1 MKGRPISL
9 RKWAG
14 TCATVII
21 AIMISANFVQQ
32 ANSQVDLI
40 RKTIKKVDDKIKKP
54 ETPDRNSGESG
65 STAPT
70 VTPAADIDRQAS
82 GRFVFSK
89 QPIDPGNPANLTN
102 SFSAGDHIYGALLL
116 SRSFRDFV
124 SDQYVRDS
132 SKGYSVTRPGF
143 EVDFMLD
150 DSPLFDGTT
159 KFVFQLEQKEGAID
173 AVPTESYFF
182 FDIAPEPAQA
192 RTYKYDKLFFPLLTA
207 VGRPN
212 NKAKAGA
219 QYYAFHLSKLG
230 PGNHTVKVTFI
241 GNERF
246 VGEFTITGSSFA
258 FYRQVSDSLDSVASA
273 NAGLPRSEWNNP
285 TLARSVGVAFRKA
298 PGETV
303 VKVVLISPSW
313 FIQKNSIGI
322 IIHRGLFAVIATRAR
337 DGKCY
342 IQKEYFKQLY
352 RGGGRYGPTA
362 QDGRSET
369 RQVLPCGNI
378 K

>member
-1 MKGRPISL
+1 
-9 RKWAG
+9 
-14 TCATVII
+14 
-21 AIMISANFVQQ
+21 MISATFVQQ
-32 ANSQVDLI
+32 ANSQSDLI
-40 RKTIKKVDDKIKKP
+40 RKAIKKVDDQIKKV
-54 ETPDRNSGESG
+54 ETGTPDQQGRRTNTNGDIAGIGEDASG
-65 STAPT
+65 S
-70 VTPAADIDRQAS
+70 AA

-89 QPIDPGNPANLTN
+89 QPIDPNNPANLTN
-102 SFSAGDHIYGALLL
+102 SFAVGDHIYGVLLL
-116 SRSFRDFV
+116 SGSFRDFV

-159 KFVFQLEQKEGAID
+159 KFVFQLDQKEGAID
-173 AVPTESYFF
+173 AVPTDKFFF
-182 FDIAPEPAQA
+182 FDIAPEPASA
-192 RTYKYDKLFFPLLTA
+192 KTYRYEKLFFPLLTA
-207 VGRPN
+207 IGRPN

-219 QYYAFHLSKLG
+219 QYYSFHLSKLG
-230 PGNHTVKVTFI
+230 PGDHTVKVALI

-246 VGEFTITGSSFA
+246 VGEFTISGSSFA

-273 NAGLPRSEWNNP
+273 NAGLPKSEWNNP
-285 TLARSVGVAFRKA
+285 ALARAVGVAFRKT

-303 VKVVLISPSW
+303 VKAVLISPSW
-313 FIQKNSIGI
+313 FIQKNSLGI
-322 IIHRGLFAVIATRAR
+322 IIHRGLFAVVATKTR

-342 IQKEYFKQLY
+342 VQKEYFKQLY

-369 RQVLPCGNI
+369 RQMIPCANI
-378 K
+378 R